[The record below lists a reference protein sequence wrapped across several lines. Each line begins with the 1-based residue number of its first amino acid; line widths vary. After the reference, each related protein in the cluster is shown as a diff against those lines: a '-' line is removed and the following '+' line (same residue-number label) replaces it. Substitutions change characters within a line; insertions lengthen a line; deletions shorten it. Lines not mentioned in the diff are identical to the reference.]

1 MLNAASAIAKNTETS
16 ATLHVWGA
24 SKYNRNSAAI
34 TTGPE
39 GAGARVEGLSQNR

>member
-1 MLNAASAIAKNTETS
+1 VLNEASAIAKNTEAV

-24 SKYNRNSAAI
+24 SKHNRNSAGI

-39 GAGARVEGLSQNR
+39 GAGSKG